1 VHQPPDEWARV
12 RQVFDG
18 ALAVPSEARDGY
30 LTDACGADQALRQQ
44 VELLLASHD
53 RAGSFLETP
62 PGPSSDAGA
71 HVPQIAGQRIGAYE
85 VVSRLGAGG
94 MGEVYL
100 ARDLKLGREVAI
112 KVLPHRFTRDPERL
126 ARFERE
132 ARVLAAL
139 NHPNVGAIYGV
150 EDPAPGSS
158 AVATRALVLELV
170 EGDTLAER
178 IALGTRDSGSGGRGT
193 TESRVPTHKTRRGLP
208 VAEALRVAEQIAGAL
223 QAAHDKGIIHRDL
236 KPANVKITPAG
247 MVKVLDFGL
256 AKAALGDAG
265 SSPDLSHSPTMT
277 IGGTEAGMILGTA
290 AYMSPEQARGHVV
303 DKRTDIWAFGC
314 VLYEMLAGRV
324 AFAGATVSDTIA
336 AILEREP
343 EWSALPRA
351 TPAKIRDLLRRCL
364 QKDPN
369 RRLHDIADARI
380 EIEDVRAPQA
390 HPVSPHA
397 WKIIGATATL
407 ALAVAVFLWLRAD
420 RRPRPTSSEWV
431 QITNFQDSAT
441 QPALS
446 PDGRML
452 TFIRGA
458 GTFTTQGQI
467 YVKQLPDGE
476 PVPLT
481 HDNLVKMSPVFSPDS
496 ARVAYTVNADA
507 SAWNTWAVAA
517 LRGEPR
523 LWLRNAAGLTWIG
536 KDQVLF
542 SEIKQGRHM
551 AIVSSP
557 QDRTEARDVYVPEN
571 GSGMAHRS
579 YVSPDK
585 KTVLVVEMDESG
597 VWMPCR
603 LVPFEP
609 GSAGRTVGPLDARC
623 TDAAWAPDGTF
634 MYFSADRGDGF
645 HLWRQRVPEG
655 QPEQITSS
663 VTQEEGLA
671 IAPDGRSLITSVGLR
686 RRAIFVRDA
695 TGDERQVSVEGYAY
709 FPLLSMDGQK
719 ICYRVSR
726 SVGTGQSPTELWMTE
741 LATGHSER
749 VLATQLVTSY
759 DVSRDDRIIAAV
771 REPDGKSTLWLAWLD
786 GREQPRRIPGVEGD
800 NPRFGRRGEIVF
812 RATDGSSSF
821 LFRVNEDGTAR
832 QQLSSNR
839 LASGTAV
846 GSVSPDGEWVSAM
859 AAGSRPGESPRSA
872 PDAPGV
878 MTAFSTSGADPV
890 GVFPNASTSRLRWAP
905 DGKRVYLSIQF
916 GDASSFANGRTYGLP
931 LESGSMLPRIPD
943 GGFRSEAE
951 LAAVPGV
958 QILPH
963 GDFAPG
969 PSPSVYA
976 FSRETVTR
984 NLYRIPLP

>member
-1 VHQPPDEWARV
+1 
-12 RQVFDG
+12 
-18 ALAVPSEARDGY
+18 
-30 LTDACGADQALRQQ
+30 
-44 VELLLASHD
+44 
-53 RAGSFLETP
+53 
-62 PGPSSDAGA
+62 
-71 HVPQIAGQRIGAYE
+71 
-85 VVSRLGAGG
+85 
-94 MGEVYL
+94 
-100 ARDLKLGREVAI
+100 
-112 KVLPHRFTRDPERL
+112 
-126 ARFERE
+126 
-132 ARVLAAL
+132 
-139 NHPNVGAIYGV
+139 
-150 EDPAPGSS
+150 
-158 AVATRALVLELV
+158 
-170 EGDTLAER
+170 
-178 IALGTRDSGSGGRGT
+178 
-193 TESRVPTHKTRRGLP
+193 
-208 VAEALRVAEQIAGAL
+208 
-223 QAAHDKGIIHRDL
+223 
-236 KPANVKITPAG
+236 
-247 MVKVLDFGL
+247 VLDFGL
-256 AKAALGDAG
+256 AKAANGDAG
-265 SSPDLSHSPTMT
+265 SSSDLSHSPTMT
-277 IGGTEAGMILGTA
+277 IGGTREGMILGTA
-290 AYMSPEQARGHVV
+290 AYMSPEQARGSVV

-324 AFAGATVSDTIA
+324 AFAGDTVSDTIVS
-336 AILEREP
+336 ILEREP
-343 EWSALPRA
+343 DWNALPRT
-351 TPAKIRDLLRRCL
+351 TPGKIRDLLRRCL
-364 QKDPN
+364 QKDPS
-369 RRLHDIADARI
+369 RRVHDIADARI
-380 EIEDVRAPQA
+380 EIEETRTTSA
-390 HPVSPHA
+390 HPHVSKRA
-397 WKIIGATATL
+397 WASVGVVSAVVL
-407 ALAVAVFLWLRAD
+407 AFAVFFWLRSN
-420 RRPRPTSSEWV
+420 RRPVPNTSDWV
-431 QITNFQDSAT
+431 QITNFSDSAT

-458 GTFTTQGQI
+458 GTFTTEGQI

-507 SAWNTWAVAA
+507 GAWNTWAVAA

-645 HLWRQRVPEG
+645 HLWRQRSPEG
-655 QPEQITSS
+655 PPEQITSS

-709 FPLLSMDGQK
+709 FPLLSVDGQK
-719 ICYRVSR
+719 VCYRVSR

-741 LATGHSER
+741 RATGHSER

-771 REPDGKSTLWLAWLD
+771 RGPDGKSTLWLAWLD

-821 LFRVNEDGTAR
+821 LFRVKEDGTAR

-839 LASGTAV
+839 LGSGTAV
-846 GSVSPDGEWVSAM
+846 GGVSPDGEWVSAM
-859 AAGSRPGESPRSA
+859 AAGSSPGERPRSA
-872 PDAPGV
+872 PDAPSV
-878 MTAFSTSGADPV
+878 MTAYSTSGADPV
-890 GVFPNASTSRLRWAP
+890 VVFPNASTSRLRWAP

-916 GDASSFANGRTYGLP
+916 GDASSFANGRTYTLP
-931 LESGSMLPRIPD
+931 LEAGSMLPRIPD
-943 GGFRSEAE
+943 DGFRSEAD

-958 QILPH
+958 QILPY

-969 PSPSVYA
+969 PSASIYA